1 MVTRMKFAQDD
12 WHSNITEP
20 VLGLVNDK
28 IAHFLMWFLLGIG
41 LHLIGVGMRSTLLI
55 ATLWGILFEC
65 LEVLN
70 KHYKFMKWGQ
80 DDFSWRDVVADIAGV
95 LSAIGI
101 FSIK

>member
-1 MVTRMKFAQDD
+1 MKFAKDD
-12 WHSNITEP
+12 FHSNITEP

-41 LHLIGVGMRSTLLI
+41 LHLIGMKPLLVLLS
-55 ATLWGILFEC
+55 AFLWGVLFEC

-70 KHYKFMKWGQ
+70 KYYKFMKWGQ

-101 FSIK
+101 FCIK